1 MSISHLSGGQQPHV
15 RTSASRPAS
24 PYEGQMIYEKDTDMV
39 AIWNGTAWRYIAATT
54 PTNGTVL
61 QVVSATKNQT
71 LTSSTS
77 YVGTGLSL
85 SITPKSTSSKILVS
99 SFMDVY
105 TADITRTINGRLV
118 RNGTVLLNDYV
129 FMANNSYNEVSN
141 ACISFMDSPSST
153 SSLAYSIDVKNSAAQ
168 TIGAPLSYGIITV
181 MEIAG

>member
-1 MSISHLSGGQQPHV
+1 MGISNVSNGLRSGV
-15 RTSASRPAS
+15 CTSSTRPTA
-24 PYEGQMIYEKDTDMV
+24 PYEGQMIYETDTDMV
-39 AIWNGTAWRYIAATT
+39 ALWNGSSWRYIASTT
-54 PTNGTVL
+54 ATNGTIL

-77 YVGTGLSL
+77 YVGTGLSV
-85 SITPKSTSSKILVS
+85 SVTPKSTSSKILVS

-105 TADITRTINGRLV
+105 TADITRTMNGRLV

-141 ACISFMDSPSST
+141 ACLSFLDSPSST
-153 SSLAYSIDVKNSAAQ
+153 SALAYSVDVKNSAAQ
-168 TIGAPLSYGIITV
+168 TIAAPLSYGIITV